1 MLYDLLVI
9 GDERE
14 GVARAIAAAQ
24 SGRRVAVISDP
35 DTAPSL
41 RLLMQ
46 AVENLKTNQRTV
58 TKHEDPSRVRQAGV
72 MTSPPTKSRA

>member
-24 SGRRVAVISDP
+24 LGRRVAVISDP
-35 DTAPSL
+35 ETAPSL
-41 RLLMQ
+41 ALLMQ
-46 AVENLKTNQRTV
+46 SVENLTMNWRAV
-58 TKHEDPSRVRQAGV
+58 TKHEDS
-72 MTSPPTKSRA
+72 